1 MFKPLAHAIAPCDV
15 YLGVSSMPCD
25 ALMTHDAHLPP
36 FASVG
41 YRSCRYSMQID
52 QAPCPSLL
60 GFVARQLGNNASCWD
75 QIDGTPHFLSTLT
88 VTVRFD
94 VAWPKLSCGPGM
106 WTVIRRDGENG
117 GMALFDLVRAIAA
130 LAGVGFVCFW
140 VGFRLGRTVEFYY
153 LRLKQNRHELDEDA

>member
-15 YLGVSSMPCD
+15 YLGVSWMPCE

-60 GFVARQLGNNASCWD
+60 GFVAWQLGNNASCWD

-94 VAWPKLSCGPGM
+94 VAWPKLSCGPS
-106 WTVIRRDGENG
+106 TVLPRVQIFHI
-117 GMALFDLVRAIAA
+117 MCVRFSECTDEVCASWSRSRGLRSCR
-130 LAGVGFVCFW
+130 LAVPC
-140 VGFRLGRTVEFYY
+140 LCS
-153 LRLKQNRHELDEDA
+153 LP